1 MVDVRPLIVEAR
13 RSLLET
19 FEGLDGDQWD
29 VPSLCEGWRVRDVLA
44 HLALA
49 ARPVPPP
56 GRYLRAI
63 ARARGSFNAANRELA
78 VIDGGGAPGD
88 LVETFRGLVDSQR
101 VAPPG
106 PMRTAPFAD
115 VVVHSLDVRVPLGI
129 ETRVPAQHH
138 TVTLDFLLGPMS
150 RFFGGKGRPEAR
162 WVATDHDWSSGTGDE
177 VRGTS
182 ADLVLALAG
191 RAVHADRL
199 EGDGAA
205 AIQAWLRSAG
215 SR

>member
-1 MVDVRPLIVEAR
+1 MIVDAR
-13 RSLLET
+13 RSLLGT

-44 HLALA
+44 HLSLA

-63 ARARGSFNAANRELA
+63 ARARGSFNEANRALA
-78 VIDGGGAPGD
+78 VVDGGGSPSE
-88 LVETFRGLVDSQR
+88 LVETFRGLVEAQR

-129 ETRVPAQHH
+129 DTAVPADHH
-138 TVTLDFLLGPMS
+138 TITLDFLLGPMS
-150 RFFGGKGRPEAR
+150 RFFGGKGRPAAR
-162 WVATDHDWSSGTGDE
+162 WVATDHDWSSGTGAE
-177 VRGTS
+177 VRGTL

-191 RAVHADRL
+191 RGARADRL
-199 EGDGAA
+199 AGDGAA
-205 AIQAWLRSAG
+205 AIRTWLR
-215 SR
+215 